1 MKKILS
7 TVLISALVL
16 SLAACS
22 SMSKTGKGAAIGGTI
37 GGVVGGIITDD
48 TAKGAIMGAAIG
60 GAAGAVIGSYMDDQ
74 AEEIERDLEG
84 ATVERVGEGIK
95 ITFDSGLLF
104 DVDKTALKPASK
116 TNLENLAVILQKYE
130 DTEVLLE
137 GHTDSTGTEQY
148 NLDLSLQR
156 AQSVAN
162 FLAVQ
167 GVRENRFTTMG
178 YGELQPEASNDTIE
192 GRKQNR
198 RVEVAIYANDE
209 LKKEAEKKVDGQG

>member
-1 MKKILS
+1 MLNLKMEEFIVMKKILS

-137 GHTDSTGTEQY
+137 GHTDSTGSLEYNMALSEKRAEAVAQY
-148 NLDLSLQR
+148 L
-156 AQSVAN
+156 VA
-162 FLAVQ
+162 Q
-167 GVRENRFTTMG
+167 GVDRGVISTTG
-178 YGELQPEASNDTIE
+178 LGPDFPVADNSNSE
-192 GRKQNR
+192 GRQLNR
-198 RVEVAIYANDE
+198 RVDVILPNLTQE
-209 LKKEAEKKVDGQG
+209 